1 MVTFDASQP
10 TLSVVET
17 TRRHKVCP
25 VLQIILADD
34 NPRVR
39 AAVQLLFEQTGLA
52 RIVAEAETFDELQA
66 LFADAELTFDA
77 ILLDWE
83 LPGMIQYNGTV
94 SDAFLKFLKE
104 RYDAYI
110 IVWSSHPGA
119 AQAALQTGAD
129 AFVSKGEP
137 VDSLEHILRM
147 LANDTN
153 AHEESA

>member
-1 MVTFDASQP
+1 M
-10 TLSVVET
+10 
-17 TRRHKVCP
+17 RRKVCP
-25 VLQIILADD
+25 VLHIVLADD

-39 AAVQLLFEQTGLA
+39 AAIRLLFEQTALA
-52 RIVAEAETFDELQA
+52 EIVAEAETFDELQI
-66 LFADAELTFDA
+66 LFSQSPLSFDV

-94 SDAFLKFLKE
+94 SSDFLAALKSQHN
-104 RYDAYI
+104 AYV
-110 IVWSSHPGA
+110 IVWSSHPGV
-119 AQAALQTGAD
+119 AQMALQAGAD

-147 LANDTN
+147 LTGDTN